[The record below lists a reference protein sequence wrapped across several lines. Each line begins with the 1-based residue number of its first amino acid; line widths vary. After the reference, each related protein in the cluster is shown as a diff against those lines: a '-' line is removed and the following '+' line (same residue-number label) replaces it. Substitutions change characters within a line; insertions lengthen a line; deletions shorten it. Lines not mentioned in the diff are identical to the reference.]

1 MTKYCKKSLLGM
13 GCHDKDWGI
22 YALHQDQ
29 ECFLNHVIE
38 RSHQELIDRYGHGE
52 ALIQM
57 LQQTLDKEFHCM
69 KAHPWSCDPK
79 DNWTFWTSIQDELN
93 RGASA
98 SQLLKVI
105 IQRYAYATS
114 SQFSIAHYKRLEKMA
129 TWTFKTLL
137 RPHGLCKKDPTRGNL
152 LERFH
157 ICGEFDM
164 VRSLSKVGT
173 LVFVP
178 SHVSNWDSIVLGFA
192 MYHLGIPPLSWGAGL
207 NLFENFFFRAVFGQ
221 LGAYK
226 VDRRK
231 KTIPYLQAQKNYV
244 AHLLERGCHTTFY
257 PGGGRN
263 RQGTVDRELRR
274 GFLRAVFQTQCHMY
288 QNQSGQPRKLFLV
301 PVVISYH
308 TVQDAPELGY
318 RARSGSIPFW
328 GHVHALYKTLVAWKN
343 MLMKGSEI
351 FVNIGQPL
359 DVFGHD
365 IGAGGQSYDHG
376 RVVDLV
382 AYLSDLITE
391 GQDQCGHYV
400 NILSR
405 RIVERY
411 ERLNQVL
418 SSHLVAFVAY
428 ELIKER
434 SLEQSMA
441 IKMDHFMAL
450 LATVYQKL
458 SVLYNNREIDF
469 TPVVMHGNLE
479 AIVSDGLYYLGN
491 QHATPPLAM
500 GGRHRLLVQDKAL
513 LLYYHNKLVGYG
525 LERESAYQQSC
536 HHWSR

>member
-1 MTKYCKKSLLGM
+1 MTKYCKESLLGM

-29 ECFLNHVIE
+29 ESFLNHVIE
-38 RSHQELIDRYGHGE
+38 RSHQELIDRYGRGE
-52 ALIQM
+52 ALVQM

-69 KAHPWSCDPK
+69 KVHLWSCDPK
-79 DNWTFWTSIQDELN
+79 DNGTFWTSIQDELN
-93 RGASA
+93 RGVSA

-129 TWTFKTLL
+129 KWTFKTLL
-137 RPHGLCKKDPTRGNL
+137 QPHGLCKKDPTRGNL

-231 KTIPYLQAQKNYV
+231 KTIPYLQTQKNYV
-244 AHLLERGCHTTFY
+244 ANLLERGCHTTFY

-274 GFLRAVFQTQCHMY
+274 GFLRAVFQTQCHIY
-288 QNQSGQPRKLFLV
+288 QNQSGQTRKLFLV
-301 PVVISYH
+301 PVVINYH
-308 TVQDAPELGY
+308 TVQDAPDLGY
-318 RARSGSIPFW
+318 RTHSRAIPFL
-328 GHVHALYKTLVAWKN
+328 GQLYALYKTFVAWKN

-351 FVNIGQPL
+351 FVNIGRPL
-359 DVFGHD
+359 DVVGYD
-365 IGAGGQSYDHG
+365 VDAGGQSHYHG
-376 RVVDLV
+376 RIVDL
-382 AYLSDLITE
+382 ASYLSDLITE

-405 RIVERY
+405 KIVERY

-434 SLEQSMA
+434 SLEQSVA
-441 IKMDHFMAL
+441 IKMDHFMAF

-458 SVLYNNREIDF
+458 SVLYNNKEIDF
-469 TPVVMHGNLE
+469 TPVVMRGNLE
-479 AIVSDGLYYLGN
+479 VIVSDGLYYLGN

-500 GGRHRLLVQDKAL
+500 CGRHMICVQDKAL

-525 LERESAYQQSC
+525 LERGSEYQ
-536 HHWSR
+536 

>member
-13 GCHDKDWGI
+13 GCHDKHWGI

-29 ECFLNHVIE
+29 ERFLSHVIE
-38 RSHQELIDRYGHGE
+38 CSHQELIDRYGHGE
-52 ALIQM
+52 DLIQM

-69 KAHPWSCDPK
+69 KVHPWSCDPK
-79 DNWTFWTSIQDELN
+79 DNGTFWTSIQDELN

-98 SQLLKVI
+98 SQLLRIV

-207 NLFENFFFRAVFGQ
+207 NLFENFFFRAIFGQ

-226 VDRRK
+226 VDRRR
-231 KTIPYLQAQKNYV
+231 KTIPYLQTQKNYV

-288 QNQSGQPRKLFLV
+288 QNRSNQSRKLFLV

-308 TVQDAPELGY
+308 TVPDAPELGY
-318 RARSGSIPFW
+318 RARSGSIPW
-328 GHVHALYKTLVAWKN
+328 IGRVHALYKKLVSWKN

-359 DVFGHD
+359 DVVGHD
-365 IGAGGQSYDHG
+365 VDVDGQSYDRDH
-376 RVVDLV
+376 VVDLV
-382 AYLSDLITE
+382 AYLSSLTTE
-391 GQDQCGHYV
+391 DQGQCGHYV

-405 RIVERY
+405 RIVGRY

-441 IKMDHFMAL
+441 IGMDHFMAL
-450 LATVYQKL
+450 LAAVYQKL
-458 SVLYNNREIDF
+458 SVLYSNGEIDF
-469 TPVVMHGNLE
+469 TPVVMRGNLE

-500 GGRHRLLVQDKAL
+500 GGRHVLLVQDKAL

-525 LERESAYQQSC
+525 LERGSEYQ
-536 HHWSR
+536 